1 MRYLQPD
8 DGDYPQ
14 ILRRYRYA
22 RSLPTISV
30 IGNLN
35 LLQTKTLAFFCSV
48 KCPSSLNL
56 QTYNLALTTLHNTG
70 ITVISGFHSSVER
83 KCLSLFLQGT
93 QPVILCSARGLEE
106 IQLPT
111 ESKQA
116 IKDWL
121 LLLKRR
127 KQRIH
132 RAITN
137 LARMRNRFVA
147 VLAETIFITH
157 VATSSKTE
165 ALARQ
170 ILAWNKPLLTLD
182 DPENS
187 NLIT

>member
-35 LLQTKTLAFFCSV
+35 LLQTKTLAFFCLV

-56 QTYNLALTTLHNTG
+56 QTYNLALTLHNTG
-70 ITVISGFHSSVER
+70 ITVISGFHSPVER
-83 KCLSLFLQGT
+83 KCLSQFLQGT
-93 QPVILCSARGLEE
+93 QPVILCPARGLEE
-106 IQLPT
+106 IRLPT

-116 IKDWL
+116 IIKDWL

-132 RAITN
+132 RASTN

-147 VLAETIFITH
+147 ALAETIFITH